1 MKVMKVIKKLVLL
14 HIVLVLQGYFIIIET
29 VLTYAVVIEY

>member
-1 MKVMKVIKKLVLL
+1 MKVMKVIKKLLLL
-14 HIVLVLQGYFIIIET
+14 HIVLVLQGYFIIAET